1 MSDSSL
7 SPPPRSEMSLPALP
21 STLSPTLQL
30 RHATNKPK
38 LASTDSD
45 LFTLGLFSRTLL
57 ETAPPTMQLRCLQPG
72 CLYAPKPQLLS
83 FNQTSNYWSHY
94 YHMHPQVAEAFKLG
108 PKSNSRGSS
117 QGSRSHSSSVAKL
130 FTPRLSKPNATAPED
145 YQTKYRALLLD
156 FVVSNHLALQVVDS
170 QSHQRLIQHCNPTIL
185 TISTSTL
192 NRDLDQTFLV
202 AQNALKAKLQEHI
215 KVGGRISITTDAWSV

>member
-7 SPPPRSEMSLPALP
+7 SPPLQSEMSLPALL

-30 RHATNKPK
+30 RYTTNKPK

-94 YHMHPQVAEAFKLG
+94 YYMHPQVAEVFKLG

-117 QGSRSHSSSVAKL
+117 QGSRSHSRSIAKL
-130 FTPRLSKPNATAPED
+130 FTPRLSKPNTTVPED

-156 FVVSNHLALQVVDS
+156 FVVSNNLVLQVVDL
-170 QSHQRLIQHCNPTIL
+170 QSYRRFIQYCNPTIL
-185 TISTSTL
+185 IISTSTL
-192 NRDLDQTFLV
+192 NRNLDQTFFI
-202 AQNALKAKLQEHI
+202 AQGTFKAELQEYI
-215 KVGGRISITTDAWSV
+215 KVSSQISITTDI